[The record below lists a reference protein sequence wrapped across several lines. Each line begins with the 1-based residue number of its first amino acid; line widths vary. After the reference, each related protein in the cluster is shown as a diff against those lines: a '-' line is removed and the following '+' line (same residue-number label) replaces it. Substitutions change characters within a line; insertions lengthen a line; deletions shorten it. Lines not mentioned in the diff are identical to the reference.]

1 MLRLED
7 VREKLDYIDSE
18 LAKQSEI
25 EYIKTYKE
33 HLKSLKTAY
42 EKEYIMAL
50 MRQPE
55 IEMTWRNILVGEKSK
70 GRKNKWL

>member
-1 MLRLED
+1 MMRLED
-7 VREKLDYIDSE
+7 VREKLDLIDNE

-25 EYIKTYKE
+25 EYIKTYKD

-50 MRQPE
+50 LRQPK
-55 IEMTWRNILVGEKSK
+55 IEMTWRNILKDEKPK
-70 GRKNKWL
+70 GRRNKWL

>member
-25 EYIKTYKE
+25 EYIKAYKD

-42 EKEYIMAL
+42 KKEYIMAL
-50 MRQPE
+50 IRQPE
-55 IEMTWRNILVGEKSK
+55 IEMTWRNILKDEKPK
-70 GRKNKWL
+70 GRKHKWL